1 MSFDSLPSDIY
12 LLQILTLYIYIYIYI
27 YMCVCVCVC
36 VCTVHIHNSSSVHF
50 VPMKKSS
57 VIVFPAES

>member
-12 LLQILTLYIYIYIYI
+12 LLQILTLYIYIYV
-27 YMCVCVCVC
+27 CVCVCVC